1 MAEQQS
7 PSFPSDLNLTPIR
20 DEASSLLC
28 AHQRRKDANRALA
41 QPEARTSFTA
51 TAACRNGWTTSNA
64 RTRSRRRSERLT
76 TTVTLGTTIPEHG
89 FVHSDGVTAVGPA
102 ERCRGLLL
110 DSTVLIDALRGRP
123 AAARVVAARLAGYAD
138 VPEPLAG
145 RVRRSGLLQAS
156 LRAGRPAYPVPLSR
170 SALPP
175 VSSARPP
182 SAPGT
187 PPTRGCPR

>member
-7 PSFPSDLNLTPIR
+7 PSFPSDLNSTPIR

-28 AHQRRKDANRALA
+28 AHQRRKDANRASA
-41 QPEARTSFTA
+41 QPEARTSL
-51 TAACRNGWTTSNA
+51 RRRLG
-64 RTRSRRRSERLT
+64 RRSRSMGSCT
-76 TTVTLGTTIPEHG
+76 
-89 FVHSDGVTAVGPA
+89 SDGVTAVGPA

-110 DSTVLIDALRGRP
+110 DSTVLIDALRARP

-145 RVRRSGLLQAS
+145 RVRRPGLLHAS

-170 SALPP
+170 FAPPP

-182 SAPGT
+182 GAPGT